1 LNCRYCVSGGFSSV
15 PVFGVARSFS
25 GDFGNRW
32 NNRRYGDLR
41 RFCMLCGGFCKK
53 KLKKY

>member
-25 GDFGNRW
+25 GGFGNRW